1 MSTAAHSLMTNA
13 TVRWFDPVRGGF
25 ATSPTFK
32 RDLYVKPAV
41 VKAAGLNC
49 ISKDDAID
57 IEASETEQGPLVTRI
72 LRHTTALVFHDAVIK
87 SYFHKPAY
95 GFAVLPNGHD
105 VFVHKSVLKH
115 CNIDEAAM
123 TKDARV
129 EVAYVAREHGL
140 RAISIRLA

>member
-13 TVRWFDPVRGGF
+13 TVKRFHPVRGGF
-25 ATSPTFK
+25 VSSPAFP
-32 RDLYVKPAV
+32 RELYVKPAV
-41 VKAAGLNC
+41 VEAAGLDRLV
-49 ISKDDAID
+49 KDEKID
-57 IEASETEQGPLVTRI
+57 IEASETDQGPLVTKI

-87 SYFHKPAY
+87 SYFPKPAY